1 MLSSPWESFSS
12 LSQLQQVSDVI
23 GVGSWVQDFPGDG
36 SVFVCLFKLSCGY
49 CGSEHLSWI
58 YALPP
63 RGLRLCFPEKSCIKV
78 SCFSSEKW
86 PLNPPSLQYQGK
98 HLSIS
103 CFSHNISHEQ
113 EIRVHGKEPASGY
126 KLLCLQL
133 PVCYTLTPIYTSPLL
148 IHYNCSWMCLT
159 WLYGTQ
165 HLSLSLSLF
174 FFFFVFFCF
183 FLFFFPLFF
192 AF

>member
-1 MLSSPWESFSS
+1 MCFFNISFILTSSFISTPNCITSPYVFPLNQWQTAVTCCLVLGSLAVRARGSLLFQQPPSQTGSMFLGVRESLFFLKKKKVVLFILFLAAKLHFLTMLSSPWESFSS

-78 SCFSSEKW
+78 SCFSSEK
-86 PLNPPSLQYQGK
+86 
-98 HLSIS
+98 
-103 CFSHNISHEQ
+103 
-113 EIRVHGKEPASGY
+113 
-126 KLLCLQL
+126 
-133 PVCYTLTPIYTSPLL
+133 
-148 IHYNCSWMCLT
+148 
-159 WLYGTQ
+159 
-165 HLSLSLSLF
+165 
-174 FFFFVFFCF
+174 
-183 FLFFFPLFF
+183 
-192 AF
+192 